1 MNEGMNKTV
10 QLNKH
15 LVEQLYTD
23 CINNGCLER
32 LDDLIHQDFVGS
44 RGEKGPE
51 GYTQTI
57 AMVRTGFPDVY
68 FRIEDLIGENDR
80 VVARW
85 RMEGTHLGPFAG
97 FPATG
102 KRVMQTA
109 IVIYRVK
116 DGKLVRAWLQRDSL
130 GLLRQIGA
138 IAALP
143 VNPPKA

>member
-1 MNEGMNKTV
+1 MNEGLNGTV
-10 QLNKH
+10 QANKR
-15 LVEQLYTD
+15 LVEELYTD
-23 CINNGCLER
+23 CINAGSLER
-32 LDDLIHQDFVGS
+32 LDDLIHEDFVGP

-57 AMVRTGFPDVY
+57 AMVRAGFPDVH

-97 FPATG
+97 FPASG

-109 IVIYRVK
+109 IVIYRIK

-130 GLLRQIGA
+130 GLLQQIGA
-138 IAALP
+138 IPALP
-143 VNPPKA
+143 VNAPKA